1 MKFLKRKSQRE
12 DFPEYVEVQPPVT
25 VEEPSVAKDLP
36 PTPLYARFARMSSS
50 PSFESLTTGLDSPS
64 ASRFSGYN
72 GSTPSLASHSTDGA
86 PNTASQGRAAGASL
100 LNPGYSASNSNLA
113 PAAKPE
119 PIKLK
124 PRRGRTTN
132 DDTPR
137 VIPTGA
143 ESTKA
148 PSSSIISKEL
158 STGSVDRS
166 GSNPDTHSGPPTR
179 SLENRIF
186 PSTANATVP
195 PSFAGDQTPPYKR
208 MSSPPAPASQDGHTI
223 RATSTSHA
231 ANATSTSTPQRHSI
245 TPVAATTRSTIPEPE
260 LPTPQKYIQ
269 QGDANATSTTTIN
282 NPPIRTPSATPYTSP
297 FTAPRRPKEGPPI
310 ALLSRIAREKQQ
322 TASNDAPQP
331 TTAADTAN
339 GDGEI
344 LVKPPSRRESLH
356 ATKLSDSTNAPPV
369 SSISA
374 QRSPSPVKA
383 RTTILSDNKKTL
395 ETPAEVQR
403 QPAYLDPASYTATS
417 GMAGVGAVGRSVS
430 PPPSSGT
437 PNTVLTTN
445 GKLSASPQLLPVD
458 HKYPNTIPEK
468 IPLIRKTPSFTK
480 EKENIP
486 SSIPVN
492 EGTPT
497 PATIPVPASSSS
509 SAATVRQSRIPS
521 RAPEAN
527 GTPSSGP
534 KPEAYSTHEQVSP
547 GGPLSTKD
555 RILALESKAGGSLR
569 SPSNPVASP
578 SRQSSTAS
586 AASSSVPSISN
597 SRHVVPSPNGPV
609 APEPASPPLPPTPAR
624 AAEPTEV
631 SKVVLTKGGTK
642 INGVNYKRTR
652 ETSPTDHRRSHQ
664 HTNGAATA
672 TAAAPTTTTHEQGD
686 VHEEPRKSRSSH
698 RRSEKSS
705 RSSHEQHENVPQ
717 QAQQHTSPQERPPVP
732 AAQAPQAPQT
742 SNHANGRSSTDRR
755 DERRAARARSPP
767 TQPSTR
773 SPRQSHET
781 QRTTR
786 TEARS
791 EEEQEEEEER
801 FYPIESHLGNPELL
815 KVLLLFVEFPDILS
829 LSSISKVIRN
839 MLEDRRELREE
850 ILERFLNT
858 VGYVRWDFGK
868 KREPLV
874 LTLRDL
880 NSYLRGVSIPI
891 HRYAEIAEGQ
901 KFAAKDGKSRIVRL
915 LGSSTRAY
923 SKVVLRLRAQA
934 EMELS
939 TASPTPPQAI
949 PDRSRP
955 SSPLIRAQS
964 PPAGGGTWRRTFHS
978 PLYRIGHAPLLRVF
992 VPSPDGPWLS
1002 DSSVLAC
1009 EKELKRAGVVQLLKV
1024 GDVVWDSAVS
1034 DEAGFGNAGKLV
1046 WDGNYLIDLDYTF
1059 STTGDIPPYLHSLS
1073 FPPAYFH
1080 RVLRSTG
1087 NPIMQLDLRPWGRE
1101 VASNLQLI
1109 QDRGSAE
1116 TPQGGRHAV
1125 MRWLHR
1131 SSFVVTKGIPIPDTT
1146 FSVDAGWEG
1155 RVVIEVEG
1163 TNEGLAD
1170 LQLRCG
1176 PEWFKPQPGV
1186 QPKQGDGGRAFRLV
1200 RERSRPGEIWLRA
1213 VRMKERVT

>member
-1 MKFLKRKSQRE
+1 
-12 DFPEYVEVQPPVT
+12 
-25 VEEPSVAKDLP
+25 
-36 PTPLYARFARMSSS
+36 
-50 PSFESLTTGLDSPS
+50 
-64 ASRFSGYN
+64 
-72 GSTPSLASHSTDGA
+72 
-86 PNTASQGRAAGASL
+86 
-100 LNPGYSASNSNLA
+100 
-113 PAAKPE
+113 
-119 PIKLK
+119 
-124 PRRGRTTN
+124 
-132 DDTPR
+132 
-137 VIPTGA
+137 
-143 ESTKA
+143 
-148 PSSSIISKEL
+148 
-158 STGSVDRS
+158 
-166 GSNPDTHSGPPTR
+166 
-179 SLENRIF
+179 
-186 PSTANATVP
+186 
-195 PSFAGDQTPPYKR
+195 
-208 MSSPPAPASQDGHTI
+208 
-223 RATSTSHA
+223 
-231 ANATSTSTPQRHSI
+231 
-245 TPVAATTRSTIPEPE
+245 
-260 LPTPQKYIQ
+260 
-269 QGDANATSTTTIN
+269 
-282 NPPIRTPSATPYTSP
+282 
-297 FTAPRRPKEGPPI
+297 
-310 ALLSRIAREKQQ
+310 
-322 TASNDAPQP
+322 
-331 TTAADTAN
+331 
-339 GDGEI
+339 
-344 LVKPPSRRESLH
+344 
-356 ATKLSDSTNAPPV
+356 
-369 SSISA
+369 
-374 QRSPSPVKA
+374 
-383 RTTILSDNKKTL
+383 
-395 ETPAEVQR
+395 
-403 QPAYLDPASYTATS
+403 
-417 GMAGVGAVGRSVS
+417 MAGVGAVGRSVS

-497 PATIPVPASSSS
+497 PTTIPVPASSSS

-992 VPSPDGPWLS
+992 VPSPDGPWLMRF
-1002 DSSVLAC
+1002 LM
-1009 EKELKRAGVVQLLKV
+1009 KPG
-1024 GDVVWDSAVS
+1024 
-1034 DEAGFGNAGKLV
+1034 LV
-1046 WDGNYLIDLDYTF
+1046 TLENSCGTG
-1059 STTGDIPPYLHSLS
+1059 TT
-1073 FPPAYFH
+1073 
-1080 RVLRSTG
+1080 
-1087 NPIMQLDLRPWGRE
+1087 
-1101 VASNLQLI
+1101 
-1109 QDRGSAE
+1109 
-1116 TPQGGRHAV
+1116 
-1125 MRWLHR
+1125 
-1131 SSFVVTKGIPIPDTT
+1131 
-1146 FSVDAGWEG
+1146 
-1155 RVVIEVEG
+1155 
-1163 TNEGLAD
+1163 
-1170 LQLRCG
+1170 
-1176 PEWFKPQPGV
+1176 
-1186 QPKQGDGGRAFRLV
+1186 
-1200 RERSRPGEIWLRA
+1200 
-1213 VRMKERVT
+1213 

>member
-1 MKFLKRKSQRE
+1 
-12 DFPEYVEVQPPVT
+12 
-25 VEEPSVAKDLP
+25 
-36 PTPLYARFARMSSS
+36 
-50 PSFESLTTGLDSPS
+50 SPS

-100 LNPGYSASNSNLA
+100 LNPGYSTSNSNLA

-137 VIPTGA
+137 VIPTSA

-166 GSNPDTHSGPPTR
+166 GSNPDTYSGPPTR

-269 QGDANATSTTTIN
+269 QGDADATSTSTIN

-310 ALLSRIAREKQQ
+310 ALLNRIAREKQQ

-331 TTAADTAN
+331 ITATDTSN
-339 GDGEI
+339 GDGDI
-344 LVKPPSRRESLH
+344 LVKPPSRRESLQH
-356 ATKLSDSTNAPPV
+356 VTKLSDSTNAPPV

-383 RTTILSDNKKTL
+383 RTTILSDNKKTP
-395 ETPAEVQR
+395 ETPAEVSR

-417 GMAGVGAVGRSVS
+417 GMAGVGA
-430 PPPSSGT
+430 
-437 PNTVLTTN
+437 
-445 GKLSASPQLLPVD
+445 
-458 HKYPNTIPEK
+458 
-468 IPLIRKTPSFTK
+468 
-480 EKENIP
+480 
-486 SSIPVN
+486 
-492 EGTPT
+492 
-497 PATIPVPASSSS
+497 
-509 SAATVRQSRIPS
+509 
-521 RAPEAN
+521 
-527 GTPSSGP
+527 
-534 KPEAYSTHEQVSP
+534 
-547 GGPLSTKD
+547 D

-1034 DEAGFGNAGKLV
+1034 DEAGF
-1046 WDGNYLIDLDYTF
+1046 
-1059 STTGDIPPYLHSLS
+1059 
-1073 FPPAYFH
+1073 
-1080 RVLRSTG
+1080 
-1087 NPIMQLDLRPWGRE
+1087 
-1101 VASNLQLI
+1101 
-1109 QDRGSAE
+1109 
-1116 TPQGGRHAV
+1116 
-1125 MRWLHR
+1125 
-1131 SSFVVTKGIPIPDTT
+1131 
-1146 FSVDAGWEG
+1146 
-1155 RVVIEVEG
+1155 
-1163 TNEGLAD
+1163 
-1170 LQLRCG
+1170 
-1176 PEWFKPQPGV
+1176 
-1186 QPKQGDGGRAFRLV
+1186 
-1200 RERSRPGEIWLRA
+1200 
-1213 VRMKERVT
+1213 